1 MVQFP
6 QVQFSL
12 AGGPELPLR
21 AKPFPGID
29 VPGAMVQA
37 AKDASTISAAREQ
50 IGARQRSEQDR
61 RVLTEGVRSGKLD
74 LFTPK
79 GISEALKTL
88 SGQVSLETYSALQ
101 ERAGQLREVD
111 ARLKTQISQMN
122 ELERKQYT
130 AGLESAMPFMDALMK
145 QYVADV
151 EVSGEQAALA
161 NFQQQKDKLLGQMR
175 GRMVGPNTP
184 MFSEEVLSA
193 LQTASPDVLPGI
205 ISASKYQAETARN
218 ASLMAAA
225 RRMPTGAENFVTSD
239 GEVIT
244 SIPGVG
250 LFNTSTQEPWT
261 GDPATLRA
269 LPSTRGAAGAGVAGA
284 GVTTLRGSDDN
295 QYRVNRRTGTTEILN
310 RQTGAYDPLPG
321 GIPPGVRVAE
331 IGSAAESQMAARAD
345 RVVLT
350 PGESARLSR
359 ISRMVRLNVPPFG
372 QGEAGTNAR
381 NAFYKGLLADIDALG
396 QGDTEAAIL
405 MAMASASRKT
415 RENIIQRDAVLR
427 SEEDEAKALLG
438 KIEEELKKIGG
449 PASPYLREKWN
460 TVETRVFGNPT
471 FSQLNLYM
479 TQFVDTVGR
488 LSSNATGAAGTPVA
502 YLNFAKTVLDKD
514 FNLEQVKAFR
524 PAFDNLLAAR
534 REGVKNAFA
543 YLNELGAAVPGAGAA
558 APAGGAPAAL
568 GGAAAPA
575 GGATPMPAAAA
586 RPTAPSAP
594 AATTPGT
601 QPTQNRVDVL
611 QNEYNRA
618 IQRLSTVVDTPE
630 DPTARARAM
639 DDVRALR
646 RELGRLGVQL
656 PEPGL
661 PAEPAQPATPVPAA
675 PSVQDVRAIRR
686 ALQNQNI
693 PYEPDKYDYRIGP
706 DGKVLRKRK

>member
-1 MVQFP
+1 MAL
-6 QVQFSL
+6 QFSL
-12 AGGPELPLR
+12 LGGPELILKTQPFKPINFMESKRAAYSMAGEMAENEEKLR
-21 AKPFPGID
+21 
-29 VPGAMVQA
+29 
-37 AKDASTISAAREQ
+37 
-50 IGARQRSEQDR
+50 RQREAQQDR
-61 RVLTEGVRSGKLD
+61 EILRQGIRDGSID
-74 LFTPK
+74 LFTPD
-79 GISEALKTL
+79 GIQK
-88 SGQVSLETYSALQ
+88 SLETLRDKLSPDAYLRLGEQANKVRETDVAFKERVQRMDEIALK
-101 ERAGQLREVD
+101 R
-111 ARLKTQISQMN
+111 
-122 ELERKQYT
+122 YT
-130 AGLESAMPFMDALMK
+130 SGVESAMPYLDALMK
-145 QYVADV
+145 QYQQDV
-151 EVSGEQAALA
+151 ETGGEQSAQERFLQ
-161 NFQQQKDKLLGQMR
+161 NRDKYVTQMR
-175 GRMVGPNTP
+175 GRMVGPDTP
-184 MFSEEVLSA
+184 MFNEQVMNTLSQITPE
-193 LQTASPDVLPGI
+193 LLPGM
-205 ISASKYQAETARN
+205 ISASQYQAGVARN

-225 RRMPTGAENFVTSD
+225 RRTPTGAENFVTTEGD
-239 GEVIT
+239 VVT

-250 LFNTSTQEPWT
+250 LFNTSTEEPWT

-284 GVTTLRGSDDN
+284 GVTTLRGSDEN

-345 RVVLT
+345 RIVLT
-350 PGESARLSR
+350 PEESARLSR

-396 QGDTEAAIL
+396 QGDTEAAIR

-427 SEEDEAKALLG
+427 SEEDEAKALLS

-460 TVETRVFGNPT
+460 TVETRLLGSPT

-534 REGVKNAFA
+534 REGVKNAFT
-543 YLNELGAAVPGAGAA
+543 YLNDLGAAVPGAAAPGGAA
-558 APAGGAPAAL
+558 APAGGAPAAP

-575 GGATPMPAAAA
+575 GGATPMPAVTA
-586 RPTAPSAP
+586 RPTAPSTP

-611 QNEYNRA
+611 QDEYNRA

-639 DDVRALR
+639 DDARALR

-661 PAEPAQPATPVPAA
+661 PAEPATPVPAA
-675 PSVQDVRAIRR
+675 PSAADVRSIRR
-686 ALQNQNI
+686 ALQSQNM